1 VSLVAI
7 LVGVFGAYAG
17 WHWKL
22 LHRGF
27 QAAAR
32 AKGEL
37 AAARKAR
44 WHHMP
49 KAVLFAI
56 AALIILVLLA
66 KVSS

>member
-1 VSLVAI
+1 MSVVAM
-7 LVGVFGAYAG
+7 LVGAFGVYAG

-27 QAAAR
+27 QAVTR

-37 AAARKAR
+37 AAARRAR
-44 WHHMP
+44 LQHLG

-56 AALIILVLLA
+56 AALIVLVLLA
-66 KVSS
+66 KVTG

>member
-1 VSLVAI
+1 MSVVAI
-7 LVGVFGAYAG
+7 LVGVFGVYAG

-27 QAAAR
+27 QAVTR

-37 AAARKAR
+37 AAARRAR
-44 WHHMP
+44 LHHLG

-56 AALIILVLLA
+56 AALIVLVLLA
-66 KVSS
+66 KVTG